1 MTIYF
6 PIQPVSKF
14 LTLTTKDTFMR
25 TVNRQS
31 NQHKIIDLVAK
42 TPEFIDEME
51 HLEER
56 SHDFIKITPDRLN
69 FMRDISTLI
78 AITISF
84 IVIGFY
90 RYDRIEMADGSSNYT
105 SNIDPLANSMIVYLG
120 YVQLTTCMILIIGF
134 CLNRINIIVKSG
146 WRKKTDENQK
156 ILAID
161 IKHIL

>member
-14 LTLTTKDTFMR
+14 LTLKTKETFMR

-56 SHDFIKITPDRLN
+56 SHDFIKITPERLN

-156 ILAID
+156 NLAID

>member
-1 MTIYF
+1 
-6 PIQPVSKF
+6 
-14 LTLTTKDTFMR
+14 
-25 TVNRQS
+25 
-31 NQHKIIDLVAK
+31 VAK

-105 SNIDPLANSMIVYLG
+105 SNIDPMANNMIVYLG
-120 YVQLTTCMILIIGF
+120 YV
-134 CLNRINIIVKSG
+134 
-146 WRKKTDENQK
+146 
-156 ILAID
+156 
-161 IKHIL
+161 